1 MTAKVLLTLWR
12 HGEAGSATNDAAR
25 ELTDRGS
32 VEVSA
37 MASDFSAWLDAAGL
51 PVVAKLYCSPLIRAQ
66 QTAALLAQQGC
77 AERPEI
83 CAELVSEAIPE
94 SFANRVF
101 DDDTHVVAVT
111 HQPFVSHAIA
121 FWSDDATLAPLA
133 PAGYTTL
140 QVTSLERGG
149 ATVLRHRP
157 DPRSAGQMVFS

>member
-12 HGEAGSATNDAAR
+12 HGEAGSASSDAAR
-25 ELTDRGS
+25 ELTDRGR

-51 PVVAKLYCSPLIRAQ
+51 PVVAKLYTSPLIRAQ

-77 AERPEI
+77 SERPDI
-83 CAELVSEAIPE
+83 CADLVPEAIPQ
-94 SFANRVF
+94 SFDGSVF
-101 DDDTHVVAVT
+101 DNDAHVVMVT
-111 HQPFVSHAIA
+111 HQPFLSRAIA

-133 PAGYTTL
+133 PAGYATL

-157 DPRSAGQMVFS
+157 DPRSACHMRLS